1 MTCRD
6 SSQVLQLISRMKEEK
21 IVKSIMHSRI
31 INNRGL
37 EAINETISVS
47 YAIRYPNFS
56 HTSFIKHVVTDTKWR
71 LNTLAY
77 QSLHTNI
84 NLSPARAIFES
95 TRCNDK

>member
-56 HTSFIKHVVTDTKWR
+56 HTSFIKHVVTDTK
-71 LNTLAY
+71 LAY

-95 TRCNDK
+95 TRCNGK